1 MADPITVLQVISA
14 STNLVAQCA
23 QVIKGLHD
31 LAGKIRNAE
40 LSVLSI
46 ANELDIIRLAWERIE
61 GVLKSWEGMTETIAD
76 SDHDLLA
83 RLRQNLAFGDLIL
96 TSLAEDMNTFTKRSF
111 TFGQRSRYVW
121 NEEKFRGHQDRIR
134 GQVGAMNL
142 LVSVLNL

>member
-31 LAGKIRNAE
+31 LAGKFRNAE
-40 LSVLSI
+40 LSILSI

-61 GVLKSWEGMTETIAD
+61 GVLKSWEGMMEEIEN

-83 RLRQNLAFGDLIL
+83 RLRQNLTFGNLIIS
-96 TSLAEDMNTFTKRSF
+96 SLAEDMNTFTKRPF

-142 LVSVLNL
+142 LVSILKL

>member
-1 MADPITVLQVISA
+1 MADPITLLQVISA

-31 LAGKIRNAE
+31 LAGKFTNAE
-40 LSVLSI
+40 LSILSI
-46 ANELDIIRLAWERIE
+46 AHELDTIRLAWERIE
-61 GVLKSWEGMTETIAD
+61 VVLKTWEGMVEAFED
-76 SDHDLLA
+76 SDRDLLA
-83 RLRQNLAFGDLIL
+83 RLRQNLAFGDL
-96 TSLAEDMNTFTKRSF
+96 TVSSLAEDMNTFAKRPF

-121 NEEKFRGHQDRIR
+121 NEEKFRCHQDRIR